1 MKDEDEIRER
11 IEEAEKRVER
21 HVSNSPEWSRA
32 VGERNALE
40 WVLRE
45 EQ

>member
-11 IEEAEKRVER
+11 IEKYEER
-21 HVSNSPEWSRA
+21 MDSMVSGSPDWNRIAGKKS
-32 VGERNALE
+32 ALE

-45 EQ
+45 